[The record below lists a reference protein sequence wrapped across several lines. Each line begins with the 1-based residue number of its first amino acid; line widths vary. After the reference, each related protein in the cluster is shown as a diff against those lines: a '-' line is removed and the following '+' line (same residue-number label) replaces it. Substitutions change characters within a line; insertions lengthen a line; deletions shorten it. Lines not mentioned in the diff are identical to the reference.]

1 MIYMVGDATP
11 AGWTIGDATPMQT
24 TDNPYVFTWKGT
36 LNAGE
41 LKLLVISR
49 KIGMEPGSCRL

>member
-1 MIYMVGDATP
+1 MYMVGDATP

-36 LNAGE
+36 LNAGVE
-41 LKLLVISR
+41 IYL
-49 KIGMEPGSCRL
+49 